1 MRHYEV
7 TLIVHPDQSSQVTTM
22 IEKYKELITSGGGI
36 VHRDEDWGRK
46 HLAYPINKIYKA
58 HYLMMNIECDKETL
72 DKLNYNFRFN
82 DAILRNLVISKKEA
96 ITEPSIMIT
105 EADKE
110 KVKDQGKEKAKVQD
124 SDQKQEKVMAKKQV
138 TKRRK
143 FQIPINRFCRFTTAG
158 VKEIDYKDV
167 ETLLKNIDQSGKI
180 TPSRITGTS
189 AKFQRQLTTAIK
201 RARFLALIPY
211 TDKHKKQEALCK

>member
-22 IEKYKELITSGGGI
+22 IEKYKELITTGGGV

-82 DAILRNLVISKKEA
+82 DAILRNLIISKKEA
-96 ITEPSIMIT
+96 ITEPSIMVM
-105 EADKE
+105 EADKD
-110 KVKDQGKEKAKVQD
+110 KVKEPSKEKATVQD
-124 SDQKQEKVMAKKQV
+124 SDQK
-138 TKRRK
+138 
-143 FQIPINRFCRFTTAG
+143 
-158 VKEIDYKDV
+158 
-167 ETLLKNIDQSGKI
+167 
-180 TPSRITGTS
+180 
-189 AKFQRQLTTAIK
+189 
-201 RARFLALIPY
+201 
-211 TDKHKKQEALCK
+211 

>member
-46 HLAYPINKIYKA
+46 HLAYPIKKIYKA

-82 DAILRNLVISKKEA
+82 DAILRNLIISKKEA
-96 ITEPSIMIT
+96 ITEPSIMVT

-110 KVKDQGKEKAKVQD
+110 KVKDQSKEKATVQG
-124 SDQKQEKVMAKKQV
+124 SDQK
-138 TKRRK
+138 
-143 FQIPINRFCRFTTAG
+143 
-158 VKEIDYKDV
+158 
-167 ETLLKNIDQSGKI
+167 
-180 TPSRITGTS
+180 
-189 AKFQRQLTTAIK
+189 
-201 RARFLALIPY
+201 
-211 TDKHKKQEALCK
+211 

>member
-22 IEKYKELITSGGGI
+22 IEKYKELITLGGGI

-82 DAILRNLVISKKEA
+82 DAILRNLIISKKEA
-96 ITEPSIMIT
+96 ITEPSIMVT

-110 KVKDQGKEKAKVQD
+110 KVKDQGKEKATVQG
-124 SDQKQEKVMAKKQV
+124 SDQK
-138 TKRRK
+138 
-143 FQIPINRFCRFTTAG
+143 
-158 VKEIDYKDV
+158 
-167 ETLLKNIDQSGKI
+167 
-180 TPSRITGTS
+180 
-189 AKFQRQLTTAIK
+189 
-201 RARFLALIPY
+201 
-211 TDKHKKQEALCK
+211 

>member
-82 DAILRNLVISKKEA
+82 DAILRNLIISKKDA
-96 ITEPSIMIT
+96 ITEPSIMMM

-124 SDQKQEKVMAKKQV
+124 SDQK
-138 TKRRK
+138 
-143 FQIPINRFCRFTTAG
+143 
-158 VKEIDYKDV
+158 
-167 ETLLKNIDQSGKI
+167 
-180 TPSRITGTS
+180 
-189 AKFQRQLTTAIK
+189 
-201 RARFLALIPY
+201 
-211 TDKHKKQEALCK
+211 

>member
-82 DAILRNLVISKKEA
+82 DAILRNLIISKKGA
-96 ITEPSIMIT
+96 ITEPSIMVT
-105 EADKE
+105 EADKD
-110 KVKDQGKEKAKVQD
+110 KVKEPSKEKATVQD
-124 SDQKQEKVMAKKQV
+124 SDQK
-138 TKRRK
+138 
-143 FQIPINRFCRFTTAG
+143 
-158 VKEIDYKDV
+158 
-167 ETLLKNIDQSGKI
+167 
-180 TPSRITGTS
+180 
-189 AKFQRQLTTAIK
+189 
-201 RARFLALIPY
+201 
-211 TDKHKKQEALCK
+211 

>member
-58 HYLMMNIECDKETL
+58 HYLMMNIECDKDTL

-82 DAILRNLVISKKEA
+82 DAILRNLIISKKEA
-96 ITEPSIMIT
+96 ITEPSIMVT
-105 EADKE
+105 EADEEKVKEQVKE
-110 KVKDQGKEKAKVQD
+110 KVTVQD
-124 SDQKQEKVMAKKQV
+124 SDQK
-138 TKRRK
+138 
-143 FQIPINRFCRFTTAG
+143 
-158 VKEIDYKDV
+158 
-167 ETLLKNIDQSGKI
+167 
-180 TPSRITGTS
+180 
-189 AKFQRQLTTAIK
+189 
-201 RARFLALIPY
+201 
-211 TDKHKKQEALCK
+211 

>member
-22 IEKYKELITSGGGI
+22 IEKYKELITTGGGV

-82 DAILRNLVISKKEA
+82 DAILRNLIISKKEA
-96 ITEPSIMIT
+96 ITQPSIMVT

-110 KVKDQGKEKAKVQD
+110 KVKDQGKEKATVQG
-124 SDQKQEKVMAKKQV
+124 SDQK
-138 TKRRK
+138 
-143 FQIPINRFCRFTTAG
+143 
-158 VKEIDYKDV
+158 
-167 ETLLKNIDQSGKI
+167 
-180 TPSRITGTS
+180 
-189 AKFQRQLTTAIK
+189 
-201 RARFLALIPY
+201 
-211 TDKHKKQEALCK
+211 

>member
-82 DAILRNLVISKKEA
+82 DAILRNLIISMKKA

-124 SDQKQEKVMAKKQV
+124 SDQK
-138 TKRRK
+138 
-143 FQIPINRFCRFTTAG
+143 
-158 VKEIDYKDV
+158 
-167 ETLLKNIDQSGKI
+167 
-180 TPSRITGTS
+180 
-189 AKFQRQLTTAIK
+189 
-201 RARFLALIPY
+201 
-211 TDKHKKQEALCK
+211 

>member
-82 DAILRNLVISKKEA
+82 DAILRNLIISKKEA
-96 ITEPSIMIT
+96 ITAPSIMVT
-105 EADKE
+105 EADKD
-110 KVKDQGKEKAKVQD
+110 KVKEPSKEKATVQG
-124 SDQKQEKVMAKKQV
+124 SDQK
-138 TKRRK
+138 
-143 FQIPINRFCRFTTAG
+143 
-158 VKEIDYKDV
+158 
-167 ETLLKNIDQSGKI
+167 
-180 TPSRITGTS
+180 
-189 AKFQRQLTTAIK
+189 
-201 RARFLALIPY
+201 
-211 TDKHKKQEALCK
+211 

>member
-22 IEKYKELITSGGGI
+22 IEKYKELITTGGGV

-82 DAILRNLVISKKEA
+82 DAILRNLILSKKEA
-96 ITEPSIMIT
+96 ITEPSIMVT
-105 EADKE
+105 EADKD
-110 KVKDQGKEKAKVQD
+110 KVKEPSKEKANVQD
-124 SDQKQEKVMAKKQV
+124 TDQK
-138 TKRRK
+138 
-143 FQIPINRFCRFTTAG
+143 
-158 VKEIDYKDV
+158 
-167 ETLLKNIDQSGKI
+167 
-180 TPSRITGTS
+180 
-189 AKFQRQLTTAIK
+189 
-201 RARFLALIPY
+201 
-211 TDKHKKQEALCK
+211 

>member
-22 IEKYKELITSGGGI
+22 IEKYKELITTGGGV

-82 DAILRNLVISKKEA
+82 DAILRNLIISKKEA
-96 ITEPSIMIT
+96 ITAPSIMVT
-105 EADKE
+105 EADKD
-110 KVKDQGKEKAKVQD
+110 KVKEPSKEKATVQD
-124 SDQKQEKVMAKKQV
+124 SDQK
-138 TKRRK
+138 
-143 FQIPINRFCRFTTAG
+143 
-158 VKEIDYKDV
+158 
-167 ETLLKNIDQSGKI
+167 
-180 TPSRITGTS
+180 
-189 AKFQRQLTTAIK
+189 
-201 RARFLALIPY
+201 
-211 TDKHKKQEALCK
+211 

>member
-82 DAILRNLVISKKEA
+82 DAILRNLIISKKEA
-96 ITEPSIMIT
+96 ITAPSIMVT

-110 KVKDQGKEKAKVQD
+110 KVKDQGKEKATVQG
-124 SDQKQEKVMAKKQV
+124 SDQK
-138 TKRRK
+138 
-143 FQIPINRFCRFTTAG
+143 
-158 VKEIDYKDV
+158 
-167 ETLLKNIDQSGKI
+167 
-180 TPSRITGTS
+180 
-189 AKFQRQLTTAIK
+189 
-201 RARFLALIPY
+201 
-211 TDKHKKQEALCK
+211 

>member
-22 IEKYKELITSGGGI
+22 IEKYKELITTGGGV

-82 DAILRNLVISKKEA
+82 DAILRNLIISKKEA
-96 ITEPSIMIT
+96 ITGPSIMVT
-105 EADKE
+105 EADKD
-110 KVKDQGKEKAKVQD
+110 KVKEPIKAKATVQD
-124 SDQKQEKVMAKKQV
+124 SDQK
-138 TKRRK
+138 
-143 FQIPINRFCRFTTAG
+143 
-158 VKEIDYKDV
+158 
-167 ETLLKNIDQSGKI
+167 
-180 TPSRITGTS
+180 
-189 AKFQRQLTTAIK
+189 
-201 RARFLALIPY
+201 
-211 TDKHKKQEALCK
+211 

>member
-22 IEKYKELITSGGGI
+22 IEKYKELITTGSGV

-82 DAILRNLVISKKEA
+82 DAILRNLIISKKEA
-96 ITEPSIMIT
+96 ITEPSIMVT
-105 EADKE
+105 EADKD
-110 KVKDQGKEKAKVQD
+110 KVKEPSKEKATVQD
-124 SDQKQEKVMAKKQV
+124 TDQK
-138 TKRRK
+138 
-143 FQIPINRFCRFTTAG
+143 
-158 VKEIDYKDV
+158 
-167 ETLLKNIDQSGKI
+167 
-180 TPSRITGTS
+180 
-189 AKFQRQLTTAIK
+189 
-201 RARFLALIPY
+201 
-211 TDKHKKQEALCK
+211 

>member
-82 DAILRNLVISKKEA
+82 DAILRNLIMSKKEA
-96 ITEPSIMIT
+96 ITEPSIMVT

-110 KVKDQGKEKAKVQD
+110 KVKDQGKEKATVQG
-124 SDQKQEKVMAKKQV
+124 SDQK
-138 TKRRK
+138 
-143 FQIPINRFCRFTTAG
+143 
-158 VKEIDYKDV
+158 
-167 ETLLKNIDQSGKI
+167 
-180 TPSRITGTS
+180 
-189 AKFQRQLTTAIK
+189 
-201 RARFLALIPY
+201 
-211 TDKHKKQEALCK
+211 

>member
-22 IEKYKELITSGGGI
+22 IEKYKELITTGGGV

-82 DAILRNLVISKKEA
+82 DAILRNLIISKKGA
-96 ITEPSIMIT
+96 ITEPSIMVT
-105 EADKE
+105 EADKD
-110 KVKDQGKEKAKVQD
+110 KVKEPSKEKATAQD
-124 SDQKQEKVMAKKQV
+124 SAQK
-138 TKRRK
+138 
-143 FQIPINRFCRFTTAG
+143 
-158 VKEIDYKDV
+158 
-167 ETLLKNIDQSGKI
+167 
-180 TPSRITGTS
+180 
-189 AKFQRQLTTAIK
+189 
-201 RARFLALIPY
+201 
-211 TDKHKKQEALCK
+211 